1 MSEEVQEEVAVEAPA
16 VERPEWLPEK
26 FNTPEDMATS
36 YTNLESK
43 IGQKEEDIR
52 ASINEE
58 LEKNFHANRPAT
70 AGEYEL
76 PEVVDAEQAN
86 ENELLQWWAN
96 EAWENGY
103 SQEQFTKGVEM
114 YAQALQ
120 AGMPDLDA
128 EMEALGDGAQ
138 DRINAVEL
146 WANANFPADAMP
158 ALQNLAST
166 AKGIEVMETIMEK
179 LKGASI
185 NGNATPAG

>member
-103 SQEQFTKGVEM
+103 SQE
-114 YAQALQ
+114 
-120 AGMPDLDA
+120 
-128 EMEALGDGAQ
+128 
-138 DRINAVEL
+138 
-146 WANANFPADAMP
+146 
-158 ALQNLAST
+158 
-166 AKGIEVMETIMEK
+166 
-179 LKGASI
+179 
-185 NGNATPAG
+185 